1 MSNEV
6 KKLSEKASDEDKVR
20 IEKLMEL
27 PLNDSERDASIKLI
41 VLDSFAKL
49 MYDDELNIVFDKSDK
64 AKGSKRCYC

>member
-6 KKLSEKASDEDKVR
+6 KKLSEKANDEDKIR

-41 VLDSFAKL
+41 VLDSFA
-49 MYDDELNIVFDKSDK
+49 
-64 AKGSKRCYC
+64 